1 MCVLLYSPLRQFY
14 QNAKLSMVIFLQF
27 FECTVVVL
35 LLRKCSRSNLRS
47 ASSATEHA
55 SQAFLDVTFKEGVR
69 YWVGSRVY
77 YVQKS
82 IKFKK

>member
-14 QNAKLSMVIFLQF
+14 QNAKLSMVIFVQF
-27 FECTVVVL
+27 FECTVAVL

-55 SQAFLDVTFKEGVR
+55 S
-69 YWVGSRVY
+69 
-77 YVQKS
+77 
-82 IKFKK
+82 